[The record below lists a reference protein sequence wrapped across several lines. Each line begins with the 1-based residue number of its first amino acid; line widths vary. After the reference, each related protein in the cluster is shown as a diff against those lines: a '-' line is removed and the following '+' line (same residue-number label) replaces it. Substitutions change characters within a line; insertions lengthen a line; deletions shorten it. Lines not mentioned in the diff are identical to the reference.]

1 MKKPKNLSSLFKDS
15 HFNKYPIVEIPQSFT
30 DERGV
35 ILNIA
40 DGALGDVAFIT
51 CTPGAVRANHIHK
64 NDWHLTYLING
75 RVIYQ
80 WEDMTSG
87 VKKGKIEV
95 VAGQL
100 FYTPSN
106 TAHKMTFLAESSFIA
121 VSGLHRDQASY
132 ESDTLRLD
140 NDFFNDVRS

>member
-1 MKKPKNLSSLFKDS
+1 MQTPKSLSSLFKDS
-15 HFNKYPIVEIPQSFT
+15 HFSNYPIIDIPQSFT

-40 DGALGDVAFIT
+40 DGDLGDVAFIT
-51 CTPGAVRANHIHK
+51 CTPDAVRANHIHK

-75 RVIYQ
+75 RMIYQ
-80 WEDMTSG
+80 WEDTTSG
-87 VKKGKIEV
+87 VRKGKIEV

-100 FYTPSN
+100 FYTPPN
-106 TAHKMTFLAESSFIA
+106 TAHKMTFLTESSFIA

-132 ESDTLRLD
+132 ELDTLRLAS
-140 NDFFNDVRS
+140 DFFDDVRS

>member
-1 MKKPKNLSSLFKDS
+1 MQTPKNLSSLFKES
-15 HFNKYPIVEIPQSFT
+15 HFSNYPIVEIPQSFT

-35 ILNIA
+35 ISNIA
-40 DGALGDVAFIT
+40 DGDLGDVAFIT
-51 CTPGAVRANHIHK
+51 CTSGAVRANHIHK

-75 RVIYQ
+75 RMIYQ
-80 WEDMTSG
+80 WEDSNSR

-95 VAGQL
+95 VEGQL

-106 TAHKMTFLAESSFIA
+106 TAHKMTFLTESSFIA

-132 ESDTLRLD
+132 ESDTLRLEKNYFD
-140 NDFFNDVRS
+140 HIRP

>member
-1 MKKPKNLSSLFKDS
+1 MQTPQSLSSLFKEA
-15 HFNKYPIVEIPQSFT
+15 HFSNYPIIEIPQSFT
-30 DERGV
+30 DDRGV

-40 DGALGDVAFIT
+40 DGDLGDVAFIT
-51 CTPGAVRANHIHK
+51 CTPDSVRANHIHK
-64 NDWHLTYLING
+64 SDWHLTYLISG
-75 RVIYQ
+75 RMIYQ
-80 WEDMTSG
+80 WKDVDSG
-87 VKKGKIEV
+87 VNEGKMEV

-121 VSGLHRDQASY
+121 VSGLHRDQTSY

-140 NDFFNDVRS
+140 KDYFDDVRL